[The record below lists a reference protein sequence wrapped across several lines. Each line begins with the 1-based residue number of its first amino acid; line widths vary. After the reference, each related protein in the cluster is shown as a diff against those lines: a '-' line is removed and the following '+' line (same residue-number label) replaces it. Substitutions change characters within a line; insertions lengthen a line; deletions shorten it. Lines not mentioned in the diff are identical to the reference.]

1 MFAASGWW
9 LQPEVWL
16 LGQAAFWS
24 IVLYVDRVRKANIE
38 ATRKQQQR
46 KRYY

>member
-1 MFAASGWW
+1 MGWW

-16 LGQAAFWS
+16 GGQIMLWS
-24 IVLYVDRVRKANIE
+24 LVIYTDRTRKANIE

-46 KRYY
+46 KRDYANRP